1 MKVLFYLY
9 ERTFMFLFF
18 RHLFYKENW
27 KTLSDLCF
35 SKYEFSVINSNTSVT
50 CFSHFIQSIEF
61 FIL

>member
-1 MKVLFYLY
+1 
-9 ERTFMFLFF
+9 MFLFF

-27 KTLSDLCF
+27 KILSDLCF

-50 CFSHFIQSIEF
+50 CFSQFIQSIEF